1 MSSHQGKWGSDVVRL
16 MAIASMAGVILRIH
30 QRARATLVAGCCLAA
45 CGFGPAVALGAT
57 DLMGSPPVAKFVPNI
72 GTPPSSLDIS
82 QDETSMIYVA
92 NASGVLTFDGDLW
105 HLTPMPNGDV
115 VSALRFDG
123 VSKMYVGG
131 HNQFGYL
138 QRDNTGQPQFHDL
151 TPVFA
156 NQLKDGSFGGIYL
169 IRVTQQGVFFEGT
182 TYIFQ
187 YLPAT
192 NEGRVWT
199 HAGRLGAMEE
209 IKGQLVLQFRGEGL
223 RSFNGSNWLP
233 MPGSGGINTLTNSL
247 LPMPDGGILSMS
259 ADGQW
264 REFVDGHTIDYK
276 MPDGFPSSSEFNSA
290 RVLTDGTFA
299 FASISGAIWIYN
311 PKTAEFRSMQVAEG
325 PIIEMRKSRD
335 GGILAL
341 TDLAV
346 YHVGWPNDWTSV
358 GLANG
363 ISGAIHRL
371 RAWGDRWIALSNN
384 GVYTSIKSE
393 KAGLQFERL
402 KYTDYDGFDLM
413 VADQHHAYV
422 AENFKLLWV
431 DETHVLQTLGRPDLY
446 PRILVRSASHP
457 DQMYVGTDDGLALFD
472 MTPSGGTFRIDRG
485 PKEETVRDLVELS
498 ATQVLMGTARDGVR
512 LVTLDADRTKL
523 LEDRLLDKNDGISY
537 GQIALASVSKLAD
550 GSVIA
555 STAAGLFRFENN
567 HFVPWQA
574 DGLAL
579 PAGVAPVLS
588 FAVGPTGEW
597 AFGGQHVFHHPVS
610 GAWHAEQV
618 ENVVSGF
625 IESIAFEGDR
635 VTLFGCANTILRH
648 DVTGAPSPAA
658 APAVELRT
666 VDEIGPESQ
675 GGQRFSLDPSENLH
689 VPDDFNIAFHFALPD
704 FSSNANT
711 LYQARLRGRD
721 TSFSNWQVPTTY
733 RYRHLPAGEYTFQ
746 AAARDRL
753 GRVTE
758 TKPFHFVVLAPWY
771 ASLTARIAW
780 AILALAAMVLL
791 IYFAISWRTR
801 ALTRQRISLEREVSD
816 RTHEL
821 VRANNRL
828 NELAH
833 RDILTGLANRA
844 LFESRLQQACARAQR
859 HAGRFA
865 VLFVDLDQFKT
876 INDSLGHE
884 AGDRLLQEVSKRL
897 QGRLRTED
905 TLARWGGDEFMVL
918 VEELDTAAGV
928 TSVAQSLLEAASAPI
943 KLPTGAI
950 AALSTSV
957 GVSIYPDDSTNVYE
971 LIRNADTAMY
981 SAKQR
986 GGNQWCFYA
995 SEMTV
1000 VARERLEVLAGL
1012 RLAVAQNDFVLHYQ
1026 PLADIAGGEI
1036 VGVEALI
1043 RWRRDADKLVLPE
1056 SFIGVAE
1063 STDLI
1068 SIIGAWVIQTACE
1081 EAQEWLAADPDF
1093 SLAINISP
1101 RQLRSSELV
1110 HTVEAALKQFG
1121 INPGQLIL
1129 EVTESS
1135 IAAVGED
1142 ASQIVTELKGLGVR
1156 VALDDFG
1163 TGQSALA
1170 SLKRFDFDILKIDR
1184 SFIRDTPEDRD
1195 DMEIAATIVAMG
1207 HTLGL
1212 LVVAEGVETEAQLAF
1227 LRNCRCDH
1235 YQGFLLSEP
1244 IPADAMSRVLEASSQ
1259 KVDA

>member
-1 MSSHQGKWGSDVVRL
+1 M
-16 MAIASMAGVILRIH
+16 MAGVSLRVR
-30 QRARATLVAGCCLAA
+30 QMNLATLTAALCLSV
-45 CGFGPAVALGAT
+45 CMLLGISTPGQTAHASE
-57 DLMGSPPVAKFVPNI
+57 LMGSPPVAKFVPNI

-92 NASGVLTFDGDLW
+92 NAAGVLTFDGDQW
-105 HLTPMPNGDV
+105 HLTPMPNGDT
-115 VSALRFDG
+115 VSALRFDNT
-123 VSKMYVGG
+123 SRMYVGG

-138 QRDNTGQPQFHDL
+138 ERDKTGQPQFHDL
-151 TPVFA
+151 TPIFTNDLK
-156 NQLKDGSFGGIYL
+156 NQPFGGIYL
-169 IRVTQQGVFFEGT
+169 IRVTKDGVFFEGT
-182 TYIFQ
+182 THIFQ
-187 YLPAT
+187 YLPET
-192 NEGRVWT
+192 DQGKVWN
-199 HAGRLGAMEE
+199 HAGRLGAMEV
-209 IKGQLVLQFRGEGL
+209 IGGKLIMQFRGEGL
-223 RSFNGSNWLP
+223 RAFEGSQWLP
-233 MPGSGGINTLTNSL
+233 IQGSEGINTLTNSL
-247 LPMPDGGILSMS
+247 LPMPGGGILSMS

-264 REFVDGHTIDYK
+264 REFVDGHTIDFK
-276 MPDGFPSSSEFNSA
+276 MPDGFPQSSEFNSA
-290 RVLTDGTFA
+290 RVLADGTFA

-311 PKTAEFRSMQVAEG
+311 PKTSEFRSMQVAEG
-325 PIIEMRKSRD
+325 PIIEMRKARD

-346 YHVGWPNDWTSV
+346 YHVGWPNDWTSI

-371 RAWGDRWIALSNN
+371 RAWGDEWIALSNN
-384 GVYTSIKSE
+384 GVYSTVKSA
-393 KAGLQFERL
+393 KDGIQFARL

-413 VADQHHAYV
+413 VADADHAYV

-431 DETHVLQTLGRPDLY
+431 DRSHVIKTLGRPDLY
-446 PRILVRSASHP
+446 PRILVRSPSHP

-472 MTPSGGTFRIDRG
+472 TTPAGGTFRIDRG
-485 PKEETVRDLVELS
+485 DQEETVRDLVELS
-498 ATQVLMGTARDGVR
+498 PTQVLMGTARSGVR
-512 LVTLDADRTKL
+512 LVTFNDDRTQV
-523 LEDRLLDKNDGISY
+523 LEDRLLEKADGIAY
-537 GQIALASVSKLAD
+537 GQIALASVSKLSD
-550 GSVIA
+550 GTIVA
-555 STAAGLFRFENN
+555 STAAGLYKFTTG
-567 HFVPWQA
+567 HFQPL
-574 DGLAL
+574 DLPGLTL
-579 PAGVAPVLS
+579 PQGIVPVLS

-597 AFGGQHVFHHPVS
+597 AFGGQNVFHRSPT
-610 GAWHAEQV
+610 GDWHAEQV
-618 ENVVSGF
+618 GNVANGY
-625 IESIAFEGDR
+625 IESIAFEGDS
-635 VTLFGCANTILRH
+635 VTLFGCANTILRN
-648 DVTGAPSPAA
+648 DETTTPAA
-658 APAVELRT
+658 AATPAVQLRT
-666 VDEIGPESQ
+666 VDEIGPDSD
-675 GGQRFSLDPSENLH
+675 GRRFPLDPTEDLH

-704 FSSNANT
+704 YSSNANT

-721 TSFSNWQVPTTY
+721 TSSSNWQIPSTY
-733 RYRHLPAGEYTFQ
+733 RYRHLPPGEYTFQ

-753 GRVTE
+753 GRITE

-771 ASLTARIAW
+771 ATLTARIAW
-780 AILALAAMVLL
+780 AALAVAAIVLVV
-791 IYFAISWRTR
+791 YFAITWRTR

-884 AGDRLLQEVSKRL
+884 AGDRLLQEVSARL
-897 QGRLRTED
+897 QGRLRVED

-918 VEELDTAAGV
+918 VEELESAASV
-928 TSVAQSLLEAASAPI
+928 TNVAQSLLEAASAPI
-943 KLPTGAI
+943 KLQTGAI

-1026 PLADIAGGEI
+1026 PLAEVGTNHLI
-1036 VGVEALI
+1036 GVEALL
-1043 RWRRDADKLVLPE
+1043 RWRRDGKQLVLPE
-1056 SFIGVAE
+1056 NFIAVAE

-1068 SIIGAWVIQTACE
+1068 SVIGAWVIKTACA
-1081 EAQEWLAADPDF
+1081 EAQEWLAADPEF

-1101 RQLRSSELV
+1101 RQLRSNELV
-1110 HTVEAALKQFG
+1110 YTVEAALKEFSFKP
-1121 INPGQLIL
+1121 NQLIL

-1135 IAAVGED
+1135 IAAVGEN
-1142 ASQIVTELKGLGVR
+1142 AAQIVTELKRLGVR

-1212 LVVAEGVETEAQLAF
+1212 MVVAEGVETEEQLAF
-1227 LRNCRCDH
+1227 LRTCRCDH

-1244 IPADAMSRVLEASSQ
+1244 IPADAMSAVLGESLQNA
-1259 KVDA
+1259 DA